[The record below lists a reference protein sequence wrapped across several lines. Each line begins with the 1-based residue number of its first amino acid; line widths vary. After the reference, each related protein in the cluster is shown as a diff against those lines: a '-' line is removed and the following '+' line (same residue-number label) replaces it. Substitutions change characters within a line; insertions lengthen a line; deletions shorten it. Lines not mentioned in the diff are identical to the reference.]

1 MAAEGGGVVVAFW
14 DGILL
19 ELRES
24 WWLMLDGS
32 GGAMMCVYAIL
43 WCFLGEGVFLVLM
56 KTS

>member
-1 MAAEGGGVVVAFW
+1 VAAEGGGVVVAFW

-32 GGAMMCVYAIL
+32 GGGDDVCIRHLM
-43 WCFLGEGVFLVLM
+43 VF
-56 KTS
+56 SW